1 MLRVELCEEVF
12 SVLTCLPQV
21 DSELG
26 IVLERFDRRHSSSV
40 LRAAVGVLLE
50 LRVARVEVPC
60 RHQRHLCCSCR
71 HDYPLLLR
79 IVRVLEEVSLLRRV
93 VGQRAHHAWHLMSC
107 LHLTVW
113 VHLHRL
119 ALRVGLLRWP
129 RLLMRQLSLYE
140 SVRVCCRC
148 SSAHEGFVEALMMQ

>member
-60 RHQRHLCCSCR
+60 RHQRHLCCS
-71 HDYPLLLR
+71 HGYPLLLL

-93 VGQRAHHAWHLMSC
+93 IGQRAHHARHLMSC
-107 LHLTVW
+107 LHLTVR

-119 ALRVGLLRWP
+119 ALSVGLLRRP
-129 RLLMRQLSLYE
+129 RLLVRQLSLYE